1 MSAIDSYRGVARE
14 HGVADE
20 RLLFL
25 DRVPYEQVPLWSR
38 AFDVA
43 ATPFPDAAD

>member
-1 MSAIDSYRGVARE
+1 MSAIDSYCGVVRE